1 MISGFAGVC
10 HAAPSCAPSL
20 MASSQD
26 GRLLPM
32 SITVAALEL
41 IPETSAAE
49 QLVADAY
56 AIDASIEDAAR
67 VRDCVAL

>member
-1 MISGFAGVC
+1 
-10 HAAPSCAPSL
+10 
-20 MASSQD
+20 
-26 GRLLPM
+26 M

-56 AIDASIEDAAR
+56 ARSKTQIIHVSMTTNRRNPGREPDVVRICTLFAR
-67 VRDCVAL
+67 PS

>member
-1 MISGFAGVC
+1 
-10 HAAPSCAPSL
+10 
-20 MASSQD
+20 
-26 GRLLPM
+26 M

-56 AIDASIEDAAR
+56 AIDARCGTRGAVNEAVMR
-67 VRDCVAL
+67 GNVALASHVR